1 MKKKGNILTIA
12 KKEFARFF
20 KDKGLVFS
28 TILLPGLMIYVMYSF
43 MGSAMS
49 SLYTVDRYY
58 NRKKRK

>member
-28 TILLPGLMIYVMYSF
+28 DYETEELLEEFFS
-43 MGSAMS
+43 
-49 SLYTVDRYY
+49 
-58 NRKKRK
+58 